1 MFCVKVW
8 KPSNQN
14 FWAGMKIETT
24 LILKI
29 DRKILKRAFNANYTH
44 SRSSLCV
51 WWVWCACGCV
61 CGVRAGVC
69 VVCVRVCVVSVC
81 LVCVGSYDETKLLFS

>member
-1 MFCVKVW
+1 
-8 KPSNQN
+8 
-14 FWAGMKIETT
+14 MKIETT

-51 WWVWCACGCV
+51 WCACVCVRVCV
-61 CGVRAGVC
+61 CGVRACVCGC
-69 VVCVRVCVVSVC
+69 VVCGVRACVCGE
-81 LVCVGSYDETKLLFS
+81 CVWVPMMKLNYFFS